1 MQISSV
7 RQGYKPSGDGIYIC
21 KCYVFILCTSKCI

>member
-7 RQGYKPSGDGIYIC
+7 RQGYKPSGDGIYI
-21 KCYVFILCTSKCI
+21 YASVMFSFYAQVNV